1 MPGLVPGIHVFPRGD
16 ANDVDGRDVWREDA
30 LRAFC
35 PAMTGRKAAPG
46 WILIFRNYSCRP
58 TQITSI
64 FTAILSHSEG
74 RCATSPTRGLMRWT
88 RMVLLTRVLEADGE
102 DVWS

>member
-1 MPGLVPGIHVFPRGD
+1 MVGEIVNVVKVAAEPYAPRRPKPMARPGL
-16 ANDVDGRDVWREDA
+16 
-30 LRAFC
+30 
-35 PAMTGRKAAPG
+35 
-46 WILIFRNYSCRP
+46 ILNFRNIACRP

-64 FTAILSHSEG
+64 FAAIQSHSEG
-74 RCATSPTRGLMRWT
+74 RCATSPARDGMRWT